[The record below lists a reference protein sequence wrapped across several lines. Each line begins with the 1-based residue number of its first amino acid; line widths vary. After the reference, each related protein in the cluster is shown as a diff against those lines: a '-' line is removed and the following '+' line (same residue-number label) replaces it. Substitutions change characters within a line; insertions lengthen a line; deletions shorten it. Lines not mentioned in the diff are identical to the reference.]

1 MTWTECDGLFSNP
14 NGDTDPGVSPRCLA
28 SRSGDAKLNLV
39 VSDQLHEPP
48 QIRLLLD
55 RKNDEI
61 VAVPLLVAQ
70 EQILHPTGRN
80 VGPVERGI
88 LTGEDRWVVV
98 TLEGDAEGIERRVD
112 LRRSV

>member
-28 SRSGDAKLNLV
+28 SRSGDAEAESI

-55 RKNDEI
+55 RQDDEI

-70 EQILHPTGRN
+70 EQVLHPTGRD

-98 TLEGDAEGIERRVD
+98 ALVGDAEGIERGVD